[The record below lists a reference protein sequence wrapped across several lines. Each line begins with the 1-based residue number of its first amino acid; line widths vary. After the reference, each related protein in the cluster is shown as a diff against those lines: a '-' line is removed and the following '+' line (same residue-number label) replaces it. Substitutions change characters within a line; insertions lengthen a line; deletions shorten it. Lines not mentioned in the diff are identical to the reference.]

1 MSGSGVLS
9 ILPIIAAGFVFNI
22 LWLRLRVLLA
32 HAEGQ
37 QIFFAAATSGLL
49 IALVAFLTYDWLPVP
64 TAVVSKL
71 SGLPLTHAGE
81 LLFTLILAV
90 LFGCGMNWAE
100 YARIWVKNR
109 RSGVDD
115 KRPYRERLLH
125 HLTKK
130 YGNPMKRFF
139 VEAFERQSLVLLSL
153 RSRKVYCGKLVR
165 VTTLSREE
173 DQFVEIL
180 PIFSDVRD
188 SKKLKFSERTEY
200 PASTLWEL
208 RQRRVVLLGLRAS
221 KVLSVPA
228 SQSDTFQEIVE
239 KELAGINGLLNK
251 LSLGERNYA
260 DRIRIDDWVKHIP
273 LADIE
278 IASVYDKTANDLW
291 FASPKTPPPAQGKNA
306 PPAPAPPNQPTV

>member
-1 MSGSGVLS
+1 VSGSGVLS
-9 ILPIIAAGFVFNI
+9 ILPIIAAGFVFNL

-37 QIFFAAATSGLL
+37 QVFFSAATSGLL
-49 IALVAFLTYDWLPVP
+49 IALVAFLAYDYLPIP
-64 TAVVSKL
+64 AAVISRL
-71 SGLPLTHAGE
+71 SGLPLQHAGE

-90 LFGCGMNWAE
+90 FFGLVMNRGE
-100 YARIWVKNR
+100 YVGIWLRNFR
-109 RSGVDD
+109 RNADD
-115 KRPYRERLLH
+115 ERSYRERLLH

-165 VTTLSREE
+165 MTTLSREE

-188 SKKLKFSERTEY
+188 SETLKFSQRTEY
-200 PASTLWEL
+200 PALTLWEL
-208 RQRRVVLLGLRAS
+208 RQRRAVLQELLTGD
-221 KVLSVPA
+221 LSAVPA
-228 SQSDTFQEIVE
+228 SQRNEFKAVVE
-239 KELAGINGLLNK
+239 RELADIQTLFDER
-251 LSLGERNYA
+251 SPGERAYA

-278 IASVYDKTANDLW
+278 IASVYDKTANALW
-291 FASPKTPPPAQGKNA
+291 FASPT
-306 PPAPAPPNQPTV
+306 PPAPPDSKPAAPPSAPTPP

>member
-37 QIFFAAATSGLL
+37 QIFFAASTSGLL
-49 IALVAFLTYDWLPVP
+49 IALVGFLTYDSLPIPSV
-64 TAVVSKL
+64 ASLKL
-71 SGLPLTHAGE
+71 SGLPLAHAGE

-90 LFGCGMNWAE
+90 LFGCGMNLLE
-100 YARIWVKNR
+100 YARIWIKTSRNDT
-109 RSGVDD
+109 DD
-115 KRPYRERLLH
+115 KRSYRERLLH

-208 RQRRVVLLGLRAS
+208 RQRRVVLLGLLAN
-221 KVLSVPA
+221 KVSAVPA
-228 SQSDTFQEIVE
+228 GQSAMFRDIVE
-239 KELAGINGLLNK
+239 KELASINGLLSK
-251 LSLGERNYA
+251 RSPGERKYA
-260 DRIRIDDWVKHIP
+260 DKIRIDDWVKHIP

-291 FASPKTPPPAQGKNA
+291 FSPPKA
-306 PPAPAPPNQPTV
+306 PPSAPAKSASTPVPLIV